1 MPTTGV
7 DPGPAPGGEP
17 AGEQEAG
24 QAIEQGR
31 LLDAFFAE
39 VGKRIVGQRA
49 MVRGM
54 MMALIAGGHVL
65 LEGMPG
71 LAKTRA
77 VKALAEVTDVSFRRL
92 QFTPDLLPAD
102 VIGTM
107 VYRPNSGEFVAR
119 KGPIFAHVVLADEI
133 NRAPAKVQSALLE
146 AMEERQVTLG
156 NETHALDEP
165 FLVLATQNPI
175 EQQGTYPLPE
185 AQLDRFLLKLR
196 VPYPAYE
203 EELAVL
209 RLVGDEQPVAL
220 RPLLDRPA
228 IAALRASA
236 ARVRVDRRIEEYVVT
251 LMRATRPAAA
261 SATGAAGA
269 AGAAVGAA
277 AQPDYL
283 RFVEHGASPRASIYL
298 YRCAK
303 IAALFAGRTFVIPED
318 VKAVAADVLR
328 HRLAPSYEGESEGVT
343 AEQVIEALLAHV
355 EVP

>member
-7 DPGPAPGGEP
+7 
-17 AGEQEAG
+17 EQAAAAAAAE
-24 QAIEQGR
+24 QAAEQRR
-31 LLDAFFAE
+31 LLDACFAE
-39 VGKRIVGQRA
+39 VGKRIVGQHA

-54 MMALIAGGHVL
+54 MMALLAGGHVL

-77 VKALAEVTDVSFRRL
+77 VKALAEVAGVSFRRL

-102 VIGTM
+102 VTGTM
-107 VYRPNSGEFVAR
+107 VFRPQSGEFVAR

-156 NETHALDEP
+156 NETYALEEP

-203 EELAVL
+203 EELEVL

-220 RPLLDRPA
+220 RPLLGRAA
-228 IAALRASA
+228 IAGLRAGA
-236 ARVRVDRRIEEYVVT
+236 ARIRLDRRIEEYIVM
-251 LMRATRPAAA
+251 LMRATRPVG
-261 SATGAAGA
+261 GAAG
-269 AGAAVGAA
+269 

-283 RFVEHGASPRASIYL
+283 RFIEHGASPRASIYL

-303 IAALFAGRTFVIPED
+303 IAALFAGRSFAIPDD
-318 VKAVAADVLR
+318 VKAVAPDVLR
-328 HRLAPSYEGESEGVT
+328 HRLVMSYEGESEGMT